1 MTDNLISKNPAIIET
16 PRLILREVDIEADL
30 DMWTDM
36 MSDEETVRYIGGE
49 TLDRA
54 QSWRQIALMIGHMQV
69 RGYCFLAVVEKSSGQ
84 FIGRIGP
91 WYPEGWPAP
100 EIGWTLHRDYTR
112 KGYAK
117 EAASACVDYAFNTLG
132 WDKVIHVIAHG
143 NIGSIKTAEAI
154 GSKHIGELESIPGVT
169 KMPCHIYGQDR
180 PKPSGA
186 KS

>member
-1 MTDNLISKNPAIIET
+1 MSENPTIIET
-16 PRLILREVDIEADL
+16 PRLILREIDVKTDL

-36 MSDEETVRYIGGE
+36 MSDEDTVRYIGGE
-49 TLDRA
+49 TMDRA
-54 QSWRQIALMIGHMQV
+54 KSWRQMAMLMGHYQI
-69 RGYCFLAVVEKSSGQ
+69 RGYGFLAVVEKSSGQ

-100 EIGWTLHRDYTR
+100 EVGWTLHRDYTR

-117 EAASACVDYAFNTLG
+117 EAARACVDYAFDTLG

-154 GSKHIGELESIPGVT
+154 GSKYIGELDEIPGVT
-169 KMPCHIYGQDR
+169 KMPCHIYGQD
-180 PKPSGA
+180 KPSL
-186 KS
+186 